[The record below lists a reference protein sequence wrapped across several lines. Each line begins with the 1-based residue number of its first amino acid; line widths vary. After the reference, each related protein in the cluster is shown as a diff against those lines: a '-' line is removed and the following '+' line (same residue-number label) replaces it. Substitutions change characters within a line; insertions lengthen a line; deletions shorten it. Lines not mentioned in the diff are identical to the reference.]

1 MHRSDDRFDA
11 MPGLV
16 LVTGSRD
23 ALERCLAGQVRAQR
37 ERDPLAPLPIVVGGT
52 LMRPHLRRRLAVVT
66 GSHLNVRVMTV
77 GELGL
82 RLGHSRLVREGR
94 RPLPFLA
101 DRVLAHEVAV
111 ETRGYF
117 EPVAAMPGFPSVLVR
132 TLRDLRTAGV
142 DAAAFAAAVEE
153 SPDPTGKLTALAA
166 LYTDHARRR
175 EGFFSSEDG
184 LAVGDP
190 EALGADRLLVYG
202 VWEPSTLLL
211 TALDRLREDL
221 SVTVLLPRAHGDAG
235 QAIGRFVDWAAARGV
250 VPAALDE
257 PKTSDPPRA
266 LNAIQDPGIRIGD
279 THDDSVVLVSAP
291 DPTREVQEA
300 VGACLRWAEAGIG
313 FHDMAVVYRQSEPY
327 RALLEAT
334 YREAGIPTYLHEGT
348 PLTERP
354 LGRRIAALLDLVD
367 GDLERATVMTFLAD
381 ARLPVETWERYGRV
395 APTGWDTDSRRA
407 GVVRGA
413 AQWESRLAAARAE
426 LVTRYEQDPPPWLPE
441 RLARI
446 DALRA
451 FVADLDGRLRGRHE
465 RASWQEHLGWLR
477 GLLTTYVADAGPVVD
492 ALDGLAALETLSA
505 DLPFERF
512 RHAVT
517 GALEGL
523 RAADV
528 LDARAGAFGVRGVAL
543 LDANAAR
550 HLGFETVVIVGIAER
565 RFPPPPRQDALLL
578 DHERAELNARHG
590 WSLPLRA
597 AGGDPEPLQFAVATE
612 AADRALQLSVPR
624 TQDGE
629 TRPVLPSTFLLDA
642 AARVAGEPVRVGDLE
657 RVAAEHG
664 RRVRAGRLTAAHA
677 RDALTEVAYV
687 RALLEDGA
695 PMGLALLRRRLPRYD
710 RVNDAEDEHWTP
722 VYGPHDGVL
731 SAEGRAL
738 LEGHAAFARP
748 FAPTTLED
756 YAKCPQRFF
765 LGRVVGVRRDDEPE
779 ELLRISPLDRGNVF
793 HAIVE
798 RFMRT
803 LTGRRPQATDWPA
816 LSAIADEELARAE
829 SEGLTGHP
837 VFWAGDGAAIREDV
851 ERWLEHEIADPDG
864 AGLTRADYEVRFG
877 PSRHPGTDGPLTR
890 DAPLVIDL
898 AGGGAIEVAGR
909 IDRVDWRQ
917 TPAAYRV
924 IDYKTGGA
932 RARANRL
939 EGGRALQLP
948 LYLLAAAQALDV
960 DSIAG
965 EAQYFY
971 ATRVGEYRRV
981 RFTGEQLADRRGDLD
996 RVLSELHDGMRTG
1009 DFHAEPSKD
1018 ECRYCAFD
1026 PVCDARRQAIRRR
1039 KAEDPH
1045 AVRVD
1050 ARREQ
1055 VP

>member
-1 MHRSDDRFDA
+1 MA
-11 MPGLV
+11 
-16 LVTGSRD
+16 SRHG
-23 ALERCLAGQVRAQR
+23 LERWVADAVTAHRGH
-37 ERDPLAPLPIVVGGT
+37 DPLAPLPIVVGGT
-52 LMRPHLRRRLAVVT
+52 LMRPYLRRRLAALT
-66 GSHLNVRVMTV
+66 GGHLNVRLMTV
-77 GELGL
+77 GELGT
-82 RLGHSRLVREGR
+82 RLGHRRLVQAGR

-101 DRVLAHEVAV
+101 DRILAQQVAV
-111 ETRGYF
+111 EGTGYF
-117 EPVAAMPGFPSVLVR
+117 DPVAAMPGFPSVLLR
-132 TLRDLRTAGV
+132 TLRELRNAGI
-142 DAAAFAAAVEE
+142 DAAAFEAALQNT
-153 SPDPTGKLTALAA
+153 PDPTRKLQSLAT
-166 LYTDHARRR
+166 LYSEHEGRRA
-175 EGFFSSEDG
+175 GFFSSEDG
-184 LAVGDP
+184 LAVADP
-190 EALGADRLLVYG
+190 DALGAARLIVYG
-202 VWEPSTLLL
+202 VWEPTALLL
-211 TALDRLREDL
+211 AALDALVERIP
-221 SVTVLLPRAHGDAG
+221 VAVLLPRATGDPA
-235 QAIGRFVDWAAARGV
+235 AALGRFVEWAAAHGIR
-250 VPAALDE
+250 PAVLAGPEPDE
-257 PKTSDPPRA
+257 RPLTLR
-266 LNAIQDPGIRIGD
+266 AIQHRGD
-279 THDDSVVLVSAP
+279 RREPDASVALVSAP
-291 DPTREVQEA
+291 DPAREVQEVVA
-300 VGACLRWAEAGIG
+300 ACVRWAQSGIS

-327 RALLEAT
+327 RALLEAAF
-334 YREAGIPTYLHEGT
+334 REAGIPTYLHEGT

-381 ARLPVETWERYGRV
+381 ARLPAETWERYGRV
-395 APTGWDTDSRRA
+395 SPTGWDTDSRRA

-413 AQWESRLAAARAE
+413 EQWERRLAAARAE

-446 DALRA
+446 DGLRT
-451 FVADLDGRLRGRHE
+451 FIADLDAALRGRHE
-465 RASWQEHLGWLR
+465 RASWQEHLTWLR
-477 GLLTTYVADAGPVVD
+477 ELLTTYVADAGPVVD
-492 ALDGLAALETLSA
+492 ALDGLAALEMLSA
-505 DLPFERF
+505 DLSFERF
-512 RHAVT
+512 RDAVT

-543 LDANAAR
+543 LDANAVR
-550 HLGFETVVIVGIAER
+550 HLGFECVAIVGIAER

-597 AGGDPEPLQFAVATE
+597 TGADPEPLQFAVAVE

-642 AARVAGEPVRVGDLE
+642 AARVAGEPVRVGDFE

-664 RRVRAGRLTAAHA
+664 RRVRAGRLTAADA
-677 RDALTEVAYV
+677 RDALTEVGYV

-710 RVNDAEDEHWTP
+710 RVNAAEDAHWTP

-731 SAEGRAL
+731 SEEGRAL

-803 LTGRRPQATDWPA
+803 LTGRRPQATDRA
-816 LSAIADEELARAE
+816 LLSAIADTELARAE
-829 SEGLTGHP
+829 AEGLTGHP
-837 VFWAGDGAAIREDV
+837 VFWAGDRAAIREDV

-864 AGLTRADYEVRFG
+864 AALTRADYEVRFG

-890 DAPLVIDL
+890 DAPLVIEL
-898 AGGGAIEVAGR
+898 SNGEAIEVAGR
-909 IDRVDWRQ
+909 IDRVDWRD

-924 IDYKTGGA
+924 IDYKTGSA

-939 EGGRALQLP
+939 DGGRALQLP
-948 LYLLAAAQALDV
+948 LYLLAAAKALDV
-960 DSIAG
+960 DPIAG

-981 RFTGEQLADRRGDLD
+981 SFTGEHLADRRGDLD

-1009 DFHAEPSKD
+1009 DFHLEPSND

-1026 PVCDARRQAIRRR
+1026 RVCDARRQAIRRR
-1039 KAEDPH
+1039 KGDDPL